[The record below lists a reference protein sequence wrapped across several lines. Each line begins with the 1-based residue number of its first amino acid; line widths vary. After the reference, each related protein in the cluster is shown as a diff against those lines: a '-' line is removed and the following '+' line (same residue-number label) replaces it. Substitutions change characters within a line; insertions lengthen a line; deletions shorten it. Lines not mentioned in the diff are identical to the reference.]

1 MSERPDILTVGLSP
15 AIQKSI
21 LFKEFTLHDVNR
33 STTYYT
39 DAAGKCIN
47 VCRVLVQGG
56 YRAEC
61 LTLSGRDNAKEFQT
75 LCERDGIALTAVPTG
90 KKVRTCTTI
99 IEMITGDCTELVVNE
114 PEVVTPE
121 EEEAFKKIFIVMLD
135 RGYKAV
141 VISGSK
147 FRGYS
152 DEIIPFIVKET
163 KKRGMLSIVD
173 IKGKD
178 LLNSYFSK
186 EIRPD
191 YVKINDDEFLET
203 FTEYDDVITGIK
215 DTTKRYDNAYI
226 ISRGSS
232 SSLIATATSFDELPS
247 KQLVPVNPIGCG
259 DSMTAGLAGGLVCG
273 LSLYESV
280 VKGIGFAAKN
290 VKSVHPGWIID

>member
-21 LFKEFTLHDVNR
+21 LFSEFSLHEVNR
-33 STTYYT
+33 STSYFT
-39 DAAGKCIN
+39 DAAGKCVN

-56 YRAEC
+56 YSAEC
-61 LTLSGRDNAKEFQT
+61 LTLSGVDNAKEFQA

-99 IEMITGDCTELVVNE
+99 IETVTGNCTELVVNE

-121 EEEAFKKIFIVMLD
+121 EEEAFKKTFLVMLD

-147 FRGYS
+147 LGGYS

-163 KKRGMLSIVD
+163 KRRGLISIVD

-178 LLNSYFSK
+178 LLNSYFSHM
-186 EIRPD
+186 IRPD
-191 YVKINDDEFLET
+191 YVKINGEEFLET
-203 FTEYDDVITGIK
+203 FPEYDDVITGIK
-215 DTTKRYDNAYI
+215 DTTKKYGNAYI
-226 ISRGSS
+226 ISRGSQ
-232 SSLIATATSFDELPS
+232 SSLVATATSFDELPS
-247 KQLVPVNPIGCG
+247 KRLIPVNPIGCG
-259 DSMTAGLAGGLVCG
+259 DSMTAGLAGGLVSG
-273 LSLYESV
+273 LPLVEAV
-280 VKGIGFAAKN
+280 LKGIEFAAKN
-290 VKSVHPGWIID
+290 VKSVHPGWIIG